1 MFFGNYGGL
10 VLESAPAG
18 SLLAFLSQV
27 PDPRG
32 AKGTRHP
39 LTAMLAAVVCAMLQ
53 GCRGY
58 SAIEDWVHEQ
68 DVSFCH
74 ELGFT
79 RTPPKLGA
87 FRKLL
92 MKLPSATLENV
103 LTQWIEQGLGLPVTD
118 SDSDITSSSPS
129 NETATGE
136 LKPTALDGKTL
147 RGSLQP
153 HERAVHLIEFLDQKT
168 GYVLSQQ
175 RVDEKTNEH
184 KGALVLLKSIALE
197 GRVITGDAMFCQRDL
212 CQEIRDRNG
221 HYFFVAKDNQPTLKE
236 SIAAEFHEAFSP
248 CDRTIA
254 AIMS

>member
-1 MFFGNYGGL
+1 
-10 VLESAPAG
+10 
-18 SLLAFLSQV
+18 
-27 PDPRG
+27 
-32 AKGTRHP
+32 
-39 LTAMLAAVVCAMLQ
+39 MLAAVVCAMLQ

-68 DVSFCH
+68 EVAFWH

-92 MKLPSATLENV
+92 MKLPSDSLEKV
-103 LTQWIEQGLGLPVTD
+103 LTQWIEQGLGLSLAGSETG
-118 SDSDITSSSPS
+118 SSSPS
-129 NETATGE
+129 SDAPTEEATKD
-136 LKPTALDGKTL
+136 LQPVALDGKTL
-147 RGSLQP
+147 RGSLQQ

-184 KGALVLLKSIALE
+184 KGALELLKSIVLE

-212 CQEIRDRNG
+212 CQEIRDRGG
-221 HYFFVAKDNQPTLKE
+221 HYFFVVKDNQPTLKE
-236 SIAAEFHEAFSP
+236 SIAAEFRAAFSP

-254 AIMS
+254 

>member
-1 MFFGNYGGL
+1 LFSANYGGF

-18 SLLAFLSQV
+18 SLLSFLSQV

-68 DVSFCH
+68 EVSFWH

-92 MKLPSATLENV
+92 MKLPSDSLEQV
-103 LTQWIEQGLGLPVTD
+103 LTLWIEQGLGLSLSD
-118 SDSDITSSSPS
+118 SDSLSSDTVT
-129 NETATGE
+129 EGAEE
-136 LKPTALDGKTL
+136 LQAVALDGKTL
-147 RGSLQP
+147 RGSLQQ

-184 KGALVLLKSIALE
+184 KGALELLKSIVLT

-212 CQEIRDRNG
+212 CQEIRDRGG
-221 HYFFVAKDNQPTLKE
+221 HYFFVVKDNQPSLKE
-236 SIAAEFHEAFSP
+236 SITAEFRAAFSP
-248 CDRTIA
+248 CNRTVA
-254 AIMS
+254 